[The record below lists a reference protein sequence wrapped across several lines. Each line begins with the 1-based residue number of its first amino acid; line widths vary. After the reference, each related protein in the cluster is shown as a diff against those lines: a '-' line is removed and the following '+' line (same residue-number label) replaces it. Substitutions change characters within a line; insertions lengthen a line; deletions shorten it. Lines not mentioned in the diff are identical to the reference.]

1 MLVEQ
6 VNDMRQ
12 SHDVT
17 TLLYVNMNVDY
28 KHYQWKQV
36 IIKVYILN
44 MFTIKC
50 F

>member
-12 SHDVT
+12 SHGVT
-17 TLLYVNMNVDY
+17 TLLHVNMNVDY

-36 IIKVYILN
+36 KVYILN